1 MSTNPA
7 KRELS
12 NPCSPEPKPV
22 TKKQDVEDKELPAL
36 ELDSSAN
43 KEEDHDKPSTVN
55 QDKPRFRREKQPP
68 KPKNRKYKAKDVD
81 ETSPQGV
88 LQFEIAE
95 ILEENKLTPDNIAND
110 MKSVLNDRTVLER
123 YHREVEHVEVI
134 KLTSNGD
141 GLGLIANPVEPHKK
155 QIVIIPFAIKGDV
168 VTIRVFKTH
177 PQYVECDLLKIET
190 GSKDRDDS
198 LIRCEYFGKCSGCQ
212 YQQLTYETQL
222 LYKKQTIENAYK
234 FLAPKL
240 KIPEVLDTIPSPK
253 QFSYRTKLT
262 PHFDISKRVPQVE
275 QPMFGFGAKGKPEW
289 RETKGGCK
297 SIVDIEECIIGTEMV
312 NIGLTN
318 ERKRLETTWKNYKK
332 SATILLRENTK
343 VIKDLETPTLDQLDP
358 ASTDA
363 DNKIS
368 YIEET
373 NGEDKLAKTCVTAT
387 RQIVTEYING
397 FTFEFCAGEFFQNN
411 NSILPKVT
419 EYVCENLQIP
429 RPEGTPLYLVD
440 AYCGSGL
447 FSITASKGVDKV
459 VGVDV
464 SKESIKFAKMN
475 AERNNVKNAVF
486 IDGKA
491 EKIFNEIDTPND
503 LTSIIIDPS
512 RKGCDLVFLNQLSA
526 YKPAKIVYVSCNV
539 HSQARDLQ
547 QFLLDTPNGP
557 EYKIESLRGFD
568 FFPQTH
574 HVESVVVLSRV

>member
-1 MSTNPA
+1 MSEEIAATPA

-12 NPCSPEPKPV
+12 NPGSPETKP
-22 TKKQDVEDKELPAL
+22 TAKKQDTENKDVTGL
-36 ELDSSAN
+36 ELSTASDKQSTTAN
-43 KEEDHDKPSTVN
+43 EEKP
-55 QDKPRFRREKQPP
+55 KFKREKQPP
-68 KPKNRKYKAKDVD
+68 KPKKRKYKAKDVD
-81 ETSPQGV
+81 ETSPAGV

-95 ILEENKLTPDNIAND
+95 ILEENQLTENDIAND
-110 MKSVLNDRTVLER
+110 ISSILNSSEAYHN
-123 YHREVEHVEVI
+123 YHREVEHAEII

-141 GLGLIANPVEPHKK
+141 GLALIANPVETQKK
-155 QIVIIPFAIKGDV
+155 QIVIVPFAIKGDI

-177 PQYVECDLLKIET
+177 PNYVESDLLKIET
-190 GSKDRDDS
+190 GGPDRDNS

-212 YQQLTYETQL
+212 YQQLTYDTQL

-240 KIPEVLDTIPSPK
+240 QIPEVLETIPSPK

-275 QPMFGFGAKGKPEW
+275 QPMFGFGAKGKSNW
-289 RETKGGCK
+289 RETRGGDK
-297 SIVDIEECIIGTEMV
+297 SIVDIEECIIGTQMV
-312 NIGLTN
+312 NIGMAN
-318 ERKRLETTWKNYKK
+318 ERKRFETTWKNYKK

-343 VIKDLETPTLDQLDP
+343 VIKDLQTPVEQQLDP
-358 ASTDA
+358 ASTDSN
-363 DNKIS
+363 DKIS

-373 NGEDKLAKTCVTAT
+373 SGEDKLAKTCVTET

-419 EYVCENLQIP
+419 EYVCSNLQIP

-464 SKESIKFAKMN
+464 SKESIRFAKMN

-547 QFLLDTPNGP
+547 QFLLETENGH